1 VHTLVKRYE
10 TEGTAAFEP
19 RSRRPHQP
27 QRGQPRMKDR
37 IMWRRKT
44 LTRRGLDAGAQTII
58 AHGDIIKVT
67 VRQGVQDV
75 DGGKV
80 YAAGASAVLPLRLA

>member
-1 VHTLVKRYE
+1 MVRTLVKRYE
-10 TEGTAAFEP
+10 TEGSAAFEP
-19 RSRRPHQP
+19 GHGAPHQP

-58 AHGDIIKVT
+58 ATETSLK
-67 VRQGVQDV
+67 
-75 DGGKV
+75 
-80 YAAGASAVLPLRLA
+80 